1 MSSNTQ
7 LLLLAF
13 GAVVAL
19 IVLIARFKL
28 HPFVALIS
36 VSLALGIT
44 AGMPIGTV
52 VKAFQDGVGGV
63 LGFVAIVVAL
73 GTMLG
78 KQMAES
84 GGATRIATTLIALFG
99 EKRVHWAIMFVAFI
113 VGIPVFFQVGFVLLV
128 PLVFTIA
135 RRTGL
140 SLVKIGIPLVA
151 GLSVVHGMVPPHP
164 AAMLAAQAYH
174 ADVGRTIAYA
184 LLVGL
189 PTAALAGP
197 IFASWIAPRIVL
209 PAENPIAAQFT
220 EGVPRAMPG
229 FGISLFTVLLPVI
242 LMLCASAA
250 DIALDAASPLRA
262 GLDFVGGPIVALLV
276 ALLFSLW
283 SLGYRQHFTADQIL
297 KFANDCLGPTATILL
312 VIGAGGG
319 FNRVLLE
326 SGVGKAIADVA
337 LGSHASPLLLAWIVA
352 ALIRVATGSATVA
365 MTTSAGIVAPIAAA
379 TPGASPEL
387 LVLATGAGS
396 LVLSHVNDSGFW
408 LIKEFFN
415 MTVPQTLKTWTIAET
430 IIGVAG
436 LGFTLL
442 LSLVVSGCGP
452 SGQRE
457 LSAEGWI
464 DVTATLDP
472 AKTPVYQGD
481 APMKFDFLKDMRRG
495 DGFTLSV
502 YSMGAHS
509 GTHIDA
515 PMHFVA
521 NGAPIDQVALDPL
534 IGPARVIDIPDSVQA
549 IDAAEL
555 NRHDWKGVKRVL
567 FRTRST
573 LRGWMDSAQFHRDF
587 AYIAPDAAQLLADA
601 GVVLVGVDY
610 ISAEQFGAPAP
621 RTHQILLGRGIP
633 IVEGLDLRPVKAGDY
648 DLIVLPLKVRG
659 HEGAPAR
666 AILRKKPGNERSSG
680 ASYIKPQFHV
690 IAFYTAKED
699 LAHISFVRE
708 AERWFPAMAA
718 KYNFSF
724 DTTTSWRNL
733 NADFLSRYQVVVFLD
748 TRPEDPAQRAALQAY
763 MEHGGA
769 WMGFHF
775 AGFALTPSVYP
786 ANWDWYHNSFI
797 GAGSYV
803 SNTWRPTSAILRV
816 EDRTHPATAHLPETF
831 TSSPSEWYRWEK
843 DLRQNPDIDILLSI
857 DSTSFPL
864 GTGPKPHEI
873 WHSGYYPV
881 VWTNKKYK
889 MIYLNMGHND
899 MDYEHKYDT
908 TNRTLSFTLNNPI
921 QDRLII
927 DGLLWLGGA
936 TGAH

>member
-1 MSSNTQ
+1 MSANTP

-28 HPFVALIS
+28 HPFVALIV
-36 VSLALGIT
+36 VSLGMGTA
-44 AGMPIGTV
+44 AGMPFGGV
-52 VKAFQDGVGGV
+52 VKAFQDGLGGV
-63 LGFVAIVVAL
+63 LGFIAIVVAL

-78 KQMAES
+78 KLMAES

-99 EKRVHWAIMFVAFI
+99 ERRVHWAIMFVAFI
-113 VGIPVFFQVGFVLLV
+113 VGLPVFFQVGFVLLV

-135 RRTGL
+135 RRTGM

-164 AAMLAAQAYH
+164 AAMLAVGAYH

-184 LLVGL
+184 ILVGL

-197 IFASWIAPRIVL
+197 IFASWIAPRIAL
-209 PAENPIAAQFT
+209 PAENPIAAQFIGT
-220 EGVPRAMPG
+220 GEDVPRDLPG

-250 DIALDAASPLRA
+250 DVGLDSASPLRA
-262 GLDFVGGPIVALLV
+262 GLDFVGGPIVALLL
-276 ALLFSLW
+276 ALLFSFW
-283 SLGYRQHFTADQIL
+283 SLGYRQHFTRDQIL

-326 SGVGKAIADVA
+326 SGVGKAIADLAV
-337 LGSHASPLLLAWIVA
+337 GSHASPLLLAWGVA

-365 MTTSAGIVAPIAAA
+365 MTTSAGIVAPIALV
-379 TPGASPEL
+379 TPGSHAEL

-396 LVLSHVNDSGFW
+396 LVLSHVNDAGFW

-415 MTVPQTLKTWTIAET
+415 MTVPQTLKTWTVAET

-442 LSLVVSGCGP
+442 LSLVVGCSP
-452 SGQRE
+452 RDRALGQ
-457 LSAEGWI
+457 GWI

-472 AKTPVYQGD
+472 ATTPVYQGD
-481 APMKFDFLKDMRRG
+481 APMKFDFLKDMRKG
-495 DGFTLSV
+495 DKLTLSV
-502 YSMGAHS
+502 YSLGAHS

-521 NGAPIDQVALDPL
+521 AGAAIDQVALDPL
-534 IGPARVIDIPDSVQA
+534 IGAARVIDIPDSVQA

-555 NRHDWKGVKRVL
+555 NRHDWKGAKRVL

-573 LRGWMDSAQFHRDF
+573 LRGWMDSSLFHRDF
-587 AYIAPDAAQLLADA
+587 AYVAPDAAQLLADA

-633 IVEGLDLRPVKAGDY
+633 IVEGLDLRPVQAGDY
-648 DLIVLPLKVRG
+648 DLIVLPIKVRG

-666 AILRKKPGNERSSG
+666 AILRK
-680 ASYIKPQFHV
+680 
-690 IAFYTAKED
+690 
-699 LAHISFVRE
+699 
-708 AERWFPAMAA
+708 
-718 KYNFSF
+718 
-724 DTTTSWRNL
+724 
-733 NADFLSRYQVVVFLD
+733 
-748 TRPEDPAQRAALQAY
+748 
-763 MEHGGA
+763 
-769 WMGFHF
+769 
-775 AGFALTPSVYP
+775 
-786 ANWDWYHNSFI
+786 
-797 GAGSYV
+797 
-803 SNTWRPTSAILRV
+803 
-816 EDRTHPATAHLPETF
+816 RTHQEPA
-831 TSSPSEWYRWEK
+831 
-843 DLRQNPDIDILLSI
+843 
-857 DSTSFPL
+857 
-864 GTGPKPHEI
+864 
-873 WHSGYYPV
+873 
-881 VWTNKKYK
+881 
-889 MIYLNMGHND
+889 
-899 MDYEHKYDT
+899 
-908 TNRTLSFTLNNPI
+908 
-921 QDRLII
+921 
-927 DGLLWLGGA
+927 
-936 TGAH
+936 